1 MDGEAFYVYVKELD
15 TFQDDYA
22 SQIALSCGSL
32 QEGTNKIVVPL
43 QENSKFLSN
52 LYKVIV
58 NNIFTEFRF
67 LEEVVEEAALYQITL
82 DVTKGCDELN
92 LVDESIEL
100 PGKLQFRVNDEDAIN
115 DQIRIADFT
124 TKPGIIFS
132 DGTTLDNQSDSDA
145 EAFTTE
151 LVIDTDFYGTFAFDD
166 DTEWLNAQEAGAI
179 STRIVQSALAVAM
192 IAFAF

>member
-1 MDGEAFYVYVKELD
+1 M
-15 TFQDDYA
+15 
-22 SQIALSCGSL
+22 
-32 QEGTNKIVVPL
+32 PL

>member
-1 MDGEAFYVYVKELD
+1 MIFGVGQLFAYQYSNLIEEDQEIVVPEGKIQFPCLDGEAFYVYVKELD

-43 QENSKFLSN
+43 VENSKFLSN
-52 LYKVIV
+52 LYQVIV

-82 DVTKGCDELN
+82 DVKKGCEELN

-100 PGKLQFRVNDEDAIN
+100 PGKL
-115 DQIRIADFT
+115 
-124 TKPGIIFS
+124 
-132 DGTTLDNQSDSDA
+132 
-145 EAFTTE
+145 
-151 LVIDTDFYGTFAFDD
+151 
-166 DTEWLNAQEAGAI
+166 
-179 STRIVQSALAVAM
+179 
-192 IAFAF
+192 